1 MQSDKDAADLV
12 FAREDVTDSRDSGA
26 DLAAPETP
34 GQPRDDQGRF
44 APKSEPA
51 PATPPVEAAPQAE
64 VLPPE
69 PTPEPARMV
78 PLPELMGERTKRQ
91 EAERRAAEYAAKVE
105 AYERSL
111 QYTQPRPQAQPQ
123 HQPMPQMPD
132 MFADPEGCAA
142 YQSEQQHFRVRNQ
155 IADMSEA
162 IARRLEG
169 DEIVDKATKWAIE
182 AGIGQHFLMRARDPY
197 GELISA
203 YKRQEAMSRI
213 GPDPNAYEER
223 IRKEER
229 EKVLAELKAGQPKPT
244 FPGSLANAT
253 PTGNQGA
260 HISPQAAAD
269 SVFARRGG

>member
-91 EAERRAAEYAAKVE
+91 EAERKAAEYAAKVE

-111 QYTQPRPQAQPQ
+111 QFQPRPQAQ
-123 HQPMPQMPD
+123 QPVQQPPAPD
-132 MFADPEGCAA
+132 PFADPEGFANHQA
-142 YQSEQQHFRVRNQ
+142 EQQHYRFRNQ
-155 IADMSEA
+155 LADMSEA

-169 DEIVDKATKWAIE
+169 DEIVEKAQKWAIE
-182 AGIGQHFLMRARDPY
+182 AGIAQHFLMRARDPY
-197 GELISA
+197 GELITA
-203 YKRQEAMSRI
+203 YKKQEAMSRI

-269 SVFARRGG
+269 SVFSRRGG